1 MTIGSVGLVQT
12 LQPARPASQPQ
23 PVSVPPDSRDTAAQD
38 ARDAAARNAERA
50 TDRDPPRRAPE
61 TGKGTL
67 VDRSA

>member
-23 PVSVPPDSRDTAAQD
+23 PVSMPPDTRDTAAQD
-38 ARDAAARNAERA
+38 ARDAAARDAEQA
-50 TDRDPPRRAPE
+50 TGREPPRRAPE
-61 TGKGTL
+61 AGKGML